1 MRFLVKTLGCRL
13 NQAESK
19 EIMEALCKKGFLFDE
34 NNPELIIINSC
45 AVTIKADKESRQA
58 VRQFKRKFPEVQIA
72 LMGCSDF
79 KIEEVDIY
87 LQDKER
93 ALQEL
98 LKYFPE
104 ETIRGTAQEVI
115 TERTRENIKIQT
127 GCNNACTYCVTR
139 LRRGKPVS
147 REPKKIIQQI
157 NQKVEAGAKEVVI
170 TGVNIGQHQDLT
182 ELLEQILAQTE
193 IRRVRLS
200 SIDPEY
206 VYKHQQFF
214 KLFKNSRMC
223 QHLHLSLQ
231 SGSDTVLKRM
241 NRKYLTQEYLEITKK
256 YYQTYPNFGFTTDV
270 IVGFPGETEKE
281 FKQTCEFVKA
291 CGFFK
296 IHIFR
301 YSPRP
306 ETPAASMP
314 DQVDEKIKHQR
325 AQELEKI
332 NQELK
337 KDFQEKML
345 DKELEVLFEVEKDGD
360 WIGHAGNYL
369 GIKYETRQDLENTIK
384 RVEINRESLL

>member
-360 WIGHAGNYL
+360 WIGHAG
-369 GIKYETRQDLENTIK
+369 GKK
-384 RVEINRESLL
+384 